1 MPQSAVCCVAVT
13 SRDRRDELRA
23 AYEQRPKEAAVY
35 ALRNS
40 VSGRILI
47 ASSADMA
54 SVRNKLEFG
63 EATGSTGVLDRRLVA
78 DAREHGMPSF
88 SLEVLDVLESDPG
101 RDAAQVADDLAALEA
116 LWREKLAGEPQY

>member
-1 MPQSAVCCVAVT
+1 MT

-23 AYEQRPKEAAVY
+23 AYEQRPTQAAIY
-35 ALRNS
+35 AMRNT

-47 ASSADMA
+47 ASTSDLA

-63 EATGSTGVLDRRLVA
+63 RATESTGVLDRRLVA
-78 DAREHGMPSF
+78 DAKEHGVASF
-88 SLEVLDVLESDPG
+88 TLEVLDALEPDPQ
-101 RDAAQVADDLAALEA
+101 RDDAQTASDLAALEA